1 MNNLQT
7 HSQTHQLTP
16 IPNPSLDDLALQY
29 QAAKRMLASAQEA
42 VDLAASDLINAVGL
56 ETEGSFSVRCDHYK
70 ITTTQPVNR
79 TVSKAAVLAILREI
93 PQDIGEALFEFKPSL
108 NVKLFKEC
116 EHLRPEV
123 YHMACKAVTSKPG
136 KAQVKVE
143 ALS

>member
-7 HSQTHQLTP
+7 HPHAHPLTAV
-16 IPNPSLDDLALQY
+16 PNPSLDDLALQY

-42 VDLAASDLINAVGL
+42 VDLAASDLIKAVGL

-93 PQDIGEALFEFKPSL
+93 PEDIGQALFEFKPSL

-116 EHLRPEV
+116 EHLRPEI
-123 YHMACKAVTSKPG
+123 YRMACKAVTSKPG

-143 ALS
+143 VLS